1 MDSYTLNG
9 ICLFSGNANN
19 KNNLKYSFLEAQI
32 LLICQTGIP
41 CTWMKGRDTM
51 FPTSAV
57 HPQKWA
63 AVHWELGS
71 CAVIYKLWSE
81 FTWHGFGREEAVR
94 QVFCEL
100 LPLVRKIQFQPS
112 RAKSSAVLV
121 TALGKCLYESWAAA
135 VSKCER
141 RSKYQD
147 QQRRKRGCS
156 RCWSKGSPTAQ
167 REDHG
172 KADCALKHM
181 KNLSGADIHED
192 HRGPY
197 GTAGECA
204 PKGVGKLMLKQ
215 APGRKWNAVQ
225 GEEHTLE
232 QVFWQEL
239 WPHRVSNLV

>member
-1 MDSYTLNG
+1 MVSYTLNG

-112 RAKSSAVLV
+112 RAKAISSAGDSSGEMSVRKLS
-121 TALGKCLYESWAAA
+121 CS
-135 VSKCER
+135 CEQMWEKEQIPR
-141 RSKYQD
+141 PAK
-147 QQRRKRGCS
+147 KEEGCS

-172 KADCALKHM
+172 KADCALKYM